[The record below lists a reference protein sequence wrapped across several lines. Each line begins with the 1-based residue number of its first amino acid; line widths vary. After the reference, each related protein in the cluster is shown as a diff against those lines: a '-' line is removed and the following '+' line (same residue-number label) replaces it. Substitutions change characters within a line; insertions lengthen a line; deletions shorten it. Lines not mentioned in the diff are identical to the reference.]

1 MRYPVRRVAL
11 RLNLP
16 ISAVLRRR
24 WLPVRSSVRFVIG
37 AVIGHVPTAQH
48 GGAGGHPTPIQ
59 IYQLHAASVLDAA
72 LPASLRRVDPHRQ
85 RLSIVSRH
93 KHRLHSRGQPF

>member
-59 IYQLHAASVLDAA
+59 IYQLDAA